1 LQDEI
6 AMKIMAEMQVKL
18 TVGYLGR
25 LSAIKTKSIKAY
37 EKYLMGYEHIQRRT
51 EGDKQLARRLA
62 QESIALDP
70 EYGAPYIL
78 LAQTYLDDVWY
89 YKAKSAAESLATA
102 ERLVQQSIY
111 TASLH

>member
-1 LQDEI
+1 
-6 AMKIMAEMQVKL
+6 MAEMQVKL

-89 YKAKSAAESLATA
+89 YKAKFAAESLATA